1 MLRCKA
7 TTHPTS
13 VQLWVQQIKFDTAA
27 KQKMQPSLWMH
38 TFWLGIVSCSS
49 GEWVERFHA
58 ISRNLHPLSLEQNGR
73 YYHSYYV
80 FFRNIK
86 INFPCL
92 LRWGCGGIFFVAS
105 IFTFFHTALEDGGGE
120 EIKGPF
126 TCIHLHTGMEWHEI
140 YPPTC
145 SKKV

>member
-1 MLRCKA
+1 MGDITIRIMFFSA
-7 TTHPTS
+7 TS
-13 VQLWVQQIKFDTAA
+13 RLI
-27 KQKMQPSLWMH
+27 
-38 TFWLGIVSCSS
+38 
-49 GEWVERFHA
+49 FHA
-58 ISRNLHPLSLEQNGR
+58 YCGG
-73 YYHSYYV
+73 
-80 FFRNIK
+80 
-86 INFPCL
+86 
-92 LRWGCGGIFFVAS
+92 GCGGIFFVAS